1 MAEFIS
7 YYFLF
12 ALSVGIWACVEFIPE
27 VRKTLFDANRLDDV
41 MYDRPFIAFF
51 TLLII
56 STIMAPL
63 VVLAILVP
71 RWRTSA
77 IGALTKKV

>member
-7 YYFLF
+7 YYIIF
-12 ALSVGIWACVEFIPE
+12 ALSVGFWACYDFLPE
-27 VRKTLFDANRLDDV
+27 VRRTLFEANRLDDV

-63 VVLAILVP
+63 VALAILVP
-71 RWRTSA
+71 RYRESA
-77 IGALTKKV
+77 ISALVRQV

>member
-1 MAEFIS
+1 MMDFIS

-12 ALSVGIWACVEFIPE
+12 ALSVGIWACVEFLPE
-27 VRKTLFDANRLDDV
+27 VRKTLFEANRIDDV

-51 TLLII
+51 TLLVI
-56 STIMAPL
+56 SALMAPL

-77 IGALTKKV
+77 ISALTKKV

>member
-7 YYFLF
+7 YYAIF
-12 ALSVGIWACVEFIPE
+12 ALSVGIWACYDFLPE
-27 VRKTLFDANRLDDV
+27 VRKTLFEANRLDDV
-41 MYDRPFIAFF
+41 MYDRPFISFF

-63 VVLAILVP
+63 VMLAILIP
-71 RWRTSA
+71 ELRSSA
-77 IGALTKKV
+77 IAALVKKV